1 MPSGQPSP
9 SNPMTW
15 KNRKVLVTGA
25 DGFIGSHLAEA
36 LAGRGAELI
45 PNAFTDSPEG
55 HAPARRI
62 AEDAGATI
70 PADGGWRA
78 L

>member
-1 MPSGQPSP
+1 MKEAESYR
-9 SNPMTW
+9 W
-15 KNRKVLVTGA
+15 KARA
-25 DGFIGSHLAEA
+25 RIGPGPGIGPGLAEV
-36 LAGRGAELI
+36 LAGSGAELI

-62 AEDAGATI
+62 AEDTGATI